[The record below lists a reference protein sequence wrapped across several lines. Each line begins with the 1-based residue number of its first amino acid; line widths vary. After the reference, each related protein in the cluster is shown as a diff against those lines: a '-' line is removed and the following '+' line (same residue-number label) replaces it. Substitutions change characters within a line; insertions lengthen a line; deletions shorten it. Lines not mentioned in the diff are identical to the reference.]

1 MGLIFARTVCVAAH
15 TVKASL
21 PWLVVTWAVSDL
33 DFEVEDNE
41 SQD

>member
-1 MGLIFARTVCVAAH
+1 MALIFTKTVCMAAH

-21 PWLVVTWAVSDL
+21 PWLVVIWAVSDL
-33 DFEVEDNE
+33 DFEVKDNE